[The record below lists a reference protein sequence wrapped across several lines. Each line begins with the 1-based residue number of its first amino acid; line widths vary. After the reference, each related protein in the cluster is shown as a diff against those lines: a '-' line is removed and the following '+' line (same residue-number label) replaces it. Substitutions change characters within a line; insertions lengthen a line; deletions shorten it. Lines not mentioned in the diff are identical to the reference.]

1 MFHVVVSRMAD
12 AKSVLA
18 HGNKQRLRVI
28 QENLYKGFVGSV
40 LKPFGF
46 LENSTHFP
54 HSNAM

>member
-1 MFHVVVSRMAD
+1 MAD